1 MVNICGGATAA
12 FSNQPSKY
20 IARGIFLVHKV
31 PQTLDG
37 AILFANSKEAEGG
50 RKRAQKMKLLA
61 NIKAQS
67 RDGPCVFIIVKDRGH
82 VVAKYTS
89 PKNAEKA
96 FYASNMLNGM
106 ASRVGGI
113 DLFGANFS
121 AFVGSRNEFVDLP
134 MTHDHADRLAT
145 LRDNRLLDIC
155 STEVV
160 LTRGETILP
169 FPNICSVEA
178 YSKMKENKHLNITI
192 NRNKVNPATL
202 KSAGARGFP
211 VSKQS
216 RGALQAS
223 WFLKEGSRLVH
234 YRKAKE
240 SRAWEY
246 IYFEKMQ
253 DGHYYEVEDR
263 DLLDGSTTAPTA
275 MTAPTAGGTLAG
287 MTAITAPTKVNIID
301 LSVTSTATA
310 TKKPAPTKVDII
322 DLSVTSTTTATKK
335 KKRSTI
341 ASAKKRKATTTSA
354 KKGKVTA
361 KAVLSE
367 DEESGSYSPSDGSDS
382 EVEEITAFLPARARS
397 GRARSGRASS
407 RVATKKETYVESD
420 QEISDECEGDFD

>member
-1 MVNICGGATAA
+1 
-12 FSNQPSKY
+12 
-20 IARGIFLVHKV
+20 
-31 PQTLDG
+31 
-37 AILFANSKEAEGG
+37 
-50 RKRAQKMKLLA
+50 MKLLS

-67 RDGPCVFIIVKDRGH
+67 RKGPCVFIIVKDGGH

-89 PKNAEKA
+89 PANAEKA
-96 FYASNMLNGM
+96 FYATNLLLGI
-106 ASRVGGI
+106 ARRVGGI
-113 DLFGANFS
+113 DIFGANFS
-121 AFVGSRNEFVDLP
+121 MFVGSRNEFVDLP

-145 LRDNRLLDIC
+145 LRDKRLLDIC
-155 STEVV
+155 STEVA
-160 LTRGETILP
+160 LTRGETSLP
-169 FPNICSVEA
+169 FPNISSVLV
-178 YSKMKENKHLNITI
+178 YSKMNENKHLNITI
-192 NRNKVNPATL
+192 NRDKLNPNTL
-202 KSAGARGFP
+202 RNAGARGFP
-211 VSKQS
+211 VSKS
-216 RGALQAS
+216 RGGIQAS
-223 WFLKEGSRLVH
+223 WLLKEGSRLVH

-240 SRAWEY
+240 SRAWVY
-246 IYFEKMQ
+246 VYFEKMQ
-253 DGHYYEVEDR
+253 DGHYYEVEDS

-287 MTAITAPTKVNIID
+287 MTDTTAPTKVNIID

-310 TKKPAPTKVDII
+310 TKK
-322 DLSVTSTTTATKK
+322 

-341 ASAKKRKATTTSA
+341 ASAKKRKAATTSA

-382 EVEEITAFLPARARS
+382 EEEEITASLPARARS